1 MAIDPQLS
9 FSLLS
14 AITHSPHI
22 SPVNIFGCVLCI
34 FFWTLELSILILFI
48 VNVTLRKN
56 MSIFKVSV
64 KYLYLSVVNPQGEA
78 SGCFSYYLN
87 DKPNSISCSLSLYHL
102 SPSSNSSFQQLACV
116 MRWDSF
122 HCVLGFVCCC
132 CCFCVGIVSFMELK
146 NFLYFCP
153 PLWSPSFPSGSSLDC
168 FILPLR
174 SLKLCLY
181 FLVFELSIF
190 HFFYL

>member
-1 MAIDPQLS
+1 M
-9 FSLLS
+9 
-14 AITHSPHI
+14 
-22 SPVNIFGCVLCI
+22 LCI

-132 CCFCVGIVSFMELK
+132 CCFCIGIVSFMELK